1 LLDGARRPSCNGG
14 STEGT
19 RRYRRPVSVTERSRH
34 EAKLTNP
41 NAVDIIGVKTES
53 GIDNGGRSEDALYF
67 DARHWTPE
75 EEAEAKRFQK

>member
-1 LLDGARRPSCNGG
+1 
-14 STEGT
+14 
-19 RRYRRPVSVTERSRH
+19 
-34 EAKLTNP
+34 
-41 NAVDIIGVKTES
+41 VKTES